1 MKVRVASAGTG
12 KTTRL
17 VAELLERIGHG
28 TPLRRVAGVTFTRN
42 AANELKTRFGEAL
55 DDLLQEGSFLDLV
68 HAPADLTPFEEAARE
83 RSGATL
89 STIHGFMA
97 TLLRHAAPMVG
108 LDPSFRSPPEWEVAL
123 GFDEEYAA
131 LKLLAQNPNHPLHTT
146 LADADEAFDRQVVEL
161 FERRALATRLQPAPG
176 DPTAER
182 LCRVHDAAYA
192 RVQARLAGRRLGP
205 TEIERRAIDLLNVP
219 AARDRIARRF
229 EHVIVDEYQDVNPV
243 QGRFFAALEELG
255 VDVTVVGDPKQSI
268 YAFRHADVDVFRA
281 AWRDGERLTP
291 LTTTRR
297 HAHLITRFLNHYTR
311 TCATENLGFTTDEA
325 PDVTAAGPQADVSG
339 GIEVHWKLGPT
350 LGATRPAE
358 AHTIVERLQ
367 HAHQQG
373 YDWSDM
379 AVLAKSSQ
387 GVRDIHAALKH
398 AGVPATLARGRG
410 FYERTEIRDL
420 YHAVRTALGSEGPS
434 LAAWLRGP
442 YAGLGTTAIETVLA
456 DEQPTQALAD
466 AHPDVAS
473 RLEGLK
479 AATQGSPSVVLR
491 RMLEATTVRGDRFID
506 TLTAQQR
513 TNVDALLF
521 ETAEWPPSS
530 MEVMLHRLNTL
541 AERDRES
548 GDVPHES
555 RGVVLMT
562 MHASK
567 GLEWP
572 VVVVADLGAGDRR
585 NDNRVWVDEGV
596 VHTPESPDVARVKR
610 RQAGREGAERYRLLY
625 VAVSRARDRLIL
637 TGSHKPNS
645 DTMRPWV
652 KLMDRMNLGP
662 NAEPRAGDALTLT
675 IETVEAST
683 GVQAPPVQPDPPTL
697 PEPARWS
704 RVRFPAGVRPPVDSP
719 SSVQWQSDTAP
730 SSTSGVTP
738 RLAAEDHEPLPVGQP
753 DTEGRLPGQGITV
766 GTLLHDAIRRNARAN
781 DAYELELMRAQEVM
795 FPYEKHEQDHMLEDV
810 RSMLATY
817 EQLLGSA
824 LPTLEERTVDRAEW
838 PVLLPDGTQTW
849 LGIIDRLYAVGDTW
863 FLDDYKADRQLNPK
877 RYAFQLATYRIA
889 VQRTLGVDPQT
900 RLVSLRD
907 GRVIPYHQDDL
918 NQAWEARHEGTGSP
932 P

>member
-17 VAELLERIGHG
+17 VAELLERIGDG
-28 TPLRRVAGVTFTRN
+28 TPLRRIAGVTFTRN
-42 AANELKTRFGEAL
+42 AASELKTRFGEAL
-55 DDLLQEGSFLDLV
+55 TDLLQEGSFLDLV
-68 HAPADLTPFEEAARE
+68 HAPSDLTPYEEAWRE

-89 STIHGFMA
+89 TTIHGFMA
-97 TLLRHAAPMVG
+97 ILLRHTAPIAG
-108 LDPSFRSPPEWEVAL
+108 LDPSFRSPPEWEIAL

-131 LKLLAQNPNHPLHTT
+131 LKLLAQNPNHPLHNA
-146 LADADEAFDRQVVEL
+146 LANADDVFDRQVVDL
-161 FERRALATRLQPAPG
+161 FERRALATHLQPAPD
-176 DPTAER
+176 DPDAER

-219 AARDRIARRF
+219 AARNRIAKRF
-229 EHVIVDEYQDVNPV
+229 AHVIVDEYQDVNPV
-243 QGRFFAALEELG
+243 QGRFFATLEAMG

-268 YAFRHADVDVFRA
+268 YAFRHADVDVFRS

-297 HAHLITRFLNHYTR
+297 HAHLVTRFLNHYTR
-311 TCATENLGFTTDEA
+311 TCAAENLGFTSDEA
-325 PDVTAAGPQADVSG
+325 PEVTAAGPQADVTGS
-339 GIEVHWKLGPT
+339 IEVHWKVGPT
-350 LGATRPAE
+350 LGVTRPAE
-358 AHTIVERLQ
+358 AKTIVERLH

-373 YDWSDM
+373 YAWSDM

-387 GVRDIHAALKH
+387 SVHDIHAALRH

-420 YHAVRTALGSEGPS
+420 YHVVRTALGSEGSS

-442 YAGLGTTAIETVLA
+442 YAGLSATAIEAVLRA
-456 DEQPTQALAD
+456 EQPTQALAD
-466 AHPDVAS
+466 NHPDVAS
-473 RLEGLK
+473 RLDALK
-479 AATQGSPSVVLR
+479 AATHGSPATVLR
-491 RMLEATTVRGDRFID
+491 RMLEAPTARGDRFID

-513 TNVDALLF
+513 ANIDALLF

-530 MEVMLHRLNTL
+530 MEVLLHRLNTL
-541 AERDRES
+541 AQRDRES

-555 RGVVLMT
+555 QGVVLMT

-596 VHTPESPDVARVKR
+596 VHTKASPELARVKR
-610 RQAGREGAERYRLLY
+610 RHADREAAERYRLLY

-637 TGSHKPNS
+637 TGSHRSTS
-645 DTMRPWV
+645 DRMRPWV
-652 KLMDRMNLGP
+652 QLMGRMNLGP
-662 NAEPRAGDALTLT
+662 YAEPRNTDALTLT
-675 IETVEAST
+675 VETVEAPPEART
-683 GVQAPPVQPDPPTL
+683 PPVKADAPIL
-697 PEPARWS
+697 PKPANWS
-704 RVRFPAGVRPPVDSP
+704 RVRYPVGVRPPVDSP
-719 SSVQWQSDTAP
+719 SSIQWQPAAAASQHPKAP
-730 SSTSGVTP
+730 SDRS
-738 RLAAEDHEPLPVGQP
+738 ADDHEPLPIGQP

-781 DAYELELMRAQEVM
+781 DEYELELMRAQEVM
-795 FPYEKHEQDHMLEDV
+795 FPYERHEQDRMLEDV

-817 EQLLGSA
+817 EQLLGGT
-824 LPTLEERTVDRAEW
+824 LPRLEERTVDRAEW

-849 LGIIDRLYAVGDTW
+849 LGIIDRLYAVGDAW
-863 FLDDYKADRQLNPK
+863 YLDDYKADRKLNPK

-900 RLVSLRD
+900 RLVSLRE
-907 GRVIPYHQDDL
+907 GQVIPYDNDDL
-918 NQAWEARHEGTGSP
+918 NEAWAARHSASP
-932 P
+932 NRT